1 MRRFFPRRLVSV
13 LRLSMLLCL
22 LAAGLAMFSLAR
34 NTQPGQANFSTPAG
48 DPASVV
54 GPPTLPAATVDSIF
68 ASVGSPMVGT
78 GQVVEQ
84 AARQANIDDAFA
96 LGVWWVET
104 NDGAA
109 GVGSADRNPGSVRAS
124 AGFPVAFDGYTI
136 YPSYSAAI
144 LDWFNVLK
152 YRYISRGLTT
162 VYAISYP
169 YVGTSSSPLWAGKV
183 LALMQRY
190 HAEAPPPPPLP
201 TTLPKPLHP
210 AIGPSWPRMLTDQAQ
225 ETVHSAAVPT
235 PGTRSVAPTP
245 ASPSALAPVIRDAV
259 VLLGLLVAFALALY
273 ALALDG
279 KLPLPIYPRA
289 RQQEATPTVTT
300 EQLDF
305 PSISG
310 VAGAP
315 STFLPAFV
323 PEYSPVP
330 SPAFVSDEP
339 HTIGLLSHTLPLP
352 VAAGASDPAPVPV
365 LASTSGSGMGLLTR
379 YRKMQQGEATSL

>member
-1 MRRFFPRRLVSV
+1 MRSFFPRRLVSA

-22 LAAGLAMFSLAR
+22 LAGGLAVFSLAR
-34 NTQPGQANFSTPAG
+34 NTQSSQANFTLPADDPST
-48 DPASVV
+48 VV
-54 GPPTLPAATVDSIF
+54 GPPTLPATTVDAIF
-68 ASVGSPMVGT
+68 ASVGSPMLGT

-109 GVGSADRNPGSVRAS
+109 GVGSADHNPGSVRTS

-152 YRYISRGLTT
+152 NRYISRGLTT

-183 LALMQRY
+183 VALMQRY
-190 HAEAPPPPPLP
+190 RAEAPPPPPLP
-201 TTLPKPLHP
+201 TTLPKPLRP
-210 AIGPSWPRMLTDQAQ
+210 AIGQNWPRELTDQAR
-225 ETVHSAAVPT
+225 ETVYAAAVPT
-235 PGTRSVAPTP
+235 AGAHPVAS
-245 ASPSALAPVIRDAV
+245 ASDSPSALSPVSRDVV
-259 VLLGLLVAFALALY
+259 VLLGLLVALALALY

-279 KLPLPIYPRA
+279 KLPLRLHPHA
-289 RQQEATPTVTT
+289 RQQESTPPGTT
-300 EQLDF
+300 EHLAF
-305 PSISG
+305 PAISG
-310 VAGAP
+310 LAGAP
-315 STFLPAFV
+315 LTLLSVSIA
-323 PEYSPVP
+323 EYSPAP

-339 HTIGLLSHTLPLP
+339 HSTGLLSRPFPLP
-352 VAAGASDPAPVPV
+352 VAAGASDPVPV
-365 LASTSGSGMGLLTR
+365 LASTSTSGMGLLTR
-379 YRKMQQGEATSL
+379 YRKMQQDEAASL